1 MAIERQRLR
10 DGESL
15 YINLESSILS
25 QVQTQ
30 TQAQTHTQTQA
41 KGQASNA
48 QITANTMGSATAR
61 LLLTKMPSE
70 LVAMVFH
77 DYFSRSS
84 ARHYHSMDSNQGT
97 ENVKVI
103 HAVAEVP
110 SLCVDHPVFWSK
122 LPPALFLDFYAKVF
136 RKQSAVT
143 DN

>member
-15 YINLESSILS
+15 YTNLESSILS
-25 QVQTQ
+25 QV
-30 TQAQTHTQTQA
+30 QTQA

-84 ARHYHSMDSNQGT
+84 ARHYHLMDGNQGT

-110 SLCVDHPVFWSK
+110 SLCAFWSK
-122 LPPALFLDFYAKVF
+122 LPPALFFGLL
-136 RKQSAVT
+136 R
-143 DN
+143 